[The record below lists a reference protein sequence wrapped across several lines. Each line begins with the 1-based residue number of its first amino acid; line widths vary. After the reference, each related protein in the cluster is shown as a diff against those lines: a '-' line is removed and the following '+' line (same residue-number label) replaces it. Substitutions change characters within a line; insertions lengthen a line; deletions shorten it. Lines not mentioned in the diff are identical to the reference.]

1 MTQHVFRLRA
11 PKGLDETLIKDL
23 KWQMKLTRKQADLQ
37 ISKIPGRKAIEV
49 RGDQALLW
57 KLLVSSRIAED
68 IQIKICKTFMVRGE
82 KELKTNLD
90 KVPWHCYMP
99 TDEQHSQFEM
109 PQTGAKCHKSKLY
122 HEHMV

>member
-1 MTQHVFRLRA
+1 MTQHVFRIRA

-23 KWQMKLTRKQADLQ
+23 KWQMKLSRKQADVQ

-49 RGDQALLW
+49 RGDQTLLW

-68 IQIKICKTFMVRGE
+68 IQIKICKTFLVRGE

-99 TDEQHSQFEM
+99 TDE
-109 PQTGAKCHKSKLY
+109 
-122 HEHMV
+122 